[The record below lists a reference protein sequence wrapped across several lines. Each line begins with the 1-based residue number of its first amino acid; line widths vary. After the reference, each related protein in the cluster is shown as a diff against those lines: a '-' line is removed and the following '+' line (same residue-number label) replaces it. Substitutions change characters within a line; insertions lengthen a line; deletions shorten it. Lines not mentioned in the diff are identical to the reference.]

1 MEKSED
7 RLREVVREVVTSLIY
22 HGRHFRPSRDAS
34 VVKKAVEYLGKL
46 YTEKGGQHE
55 GI

>member
-22 HGRHFRPSRDAS
+22 HGRHFHSSGDAI
-34 VVKKAVEYLGKL
+34 VVKKAVEYLVKL